1 MLRKLLKLV
10 IASALLVPAAVC
22 AETVTV
28 PSDAKLVRQVEGG
41 GAQVY
46 ACRVGTGSTY
56 VWTLVGPKAVLIN
69 EDGSDFGTHG
79 AGPHWTAVDGSTVV
93 ADAAHPLSR
102 VNRPGA
108 VPELVLRVTSETGSG
123 MLAGIRYV
131 SRTDTLGGTPP
142 ESGCDAQHV
151 GATIARHYSAVY
163 SFYR

>member
-1 MLRKLLKLV
+1 MLRKVLKIV
-10 IASALLVPAAVC
+10 VAFVVLVPAEVRAQTIAV
-22 AETVTV
+22 
-28 PSDAKLVRQVEGG
+28 PPDAKLVRQVEGG

-46 ACRVGTGSTY
+46 ACRVGAGSTY
-56 VWTLVGPKAVLIN
+56 VWALVGPKAVLIN

-79 AGPHWTAVDGSTVV
+79 AGPHWTASDGSTIV
-93 ADAAHPLSR
+93 ADAAHPLAR
-102 VNRPGA
+102 VNRPDA